1 MRHKWWESWLFL
13 LPTLAAIVFVFGY
26 PVVRLFE
33 FSFLRIFGRSMQFI
47 GLRNY
52 QFVLRD
58 PIFRL
63 AMQHNAFLLIGVPVL
78 VLVALLLA
86 AILYEEPK
94 GWRLYRFFIF
104 VPYILAI
111 PVVGVIFSYM
121 MSRNGVV
128 NELLRSLGLSFLA
141 LDWIGNPKL
150 TLTTVLAV
158 IVWKEAGF
166 GIVLFLARLMSV
178 SQELYDSAHIDGC
191 SWGQTLRYITI
202 PQLRMVIE
210 FFVIVSIINFLAW
223 VFGYVFVMTA
233 GGPANATQVME
244 LWIFN
249 KSVRV
254 TQNPGMAAAAS
265 VLLLLVS
272 SILIFTLLNLR
283 IRVGE
288 E

>member
-13 LPTLAAIVFVFGY
+13 LPTVGSILFVFGY

-33 FSFLRIFGRSMQFI
+33 FSFLRIFGRSAQFI

-52 QFVLRD
+52 VFVLRD
-58 PIFRL
+58 PLFRL
-63 AMQHNAFLLIGVPVL
+63 AMQHNAYLLLGVPVL
-78 VLVALLLA
+78 VLLALLLA
-86 AILYEEPK
+86 AVLYEEPK

-128 NELLRSLGLSFLA
+128 NELLRGLGLDFLA
-141 LDWIGNPKL
+141 LDWIGNPQL

-166 GIVLFLARLMSV
+166 GVVLFLARLMSV
-178 SQELYDSAHIDGC
+178 SQELYESAHIDGC
-191 SWGQTLRYITI
+191 SWGQTLWYITI

-223 VFGYVFVMTA
+223 IFGYVFVMTA

-272 SILIFTLLNLR
+272 SVFIFILLNLR

>member
-1 MRHKWWESWLFL
+1 
-13 LPTLAAIVFVFGY
+13 
-26 PVVRLFE
+26 
-33 FSFLRIFGRSMQFI
+33 
-47 GLRNY
+47 
-52 QFVLRD
+52 VLRD
-58 PIFRL
+58 PVFRL

-78 VLVALLLA
+78 VLIALLLA
-86 AILYEEPK
+86 AVLYEEPK

-121 MSRNGVV
+121 MSRNGVLNV
-128 NELLRSLGLSFLA
+128 ALRNLGLGFLA

-150 TLTTVLAV
+150 TLTTVLTV

-178 SQELYDSAHIDGC
+178 SQELFDSAHIDGC
-191 SWGQTLRYITI
+191 SWLQTQWYITI

-223 VFGYVFVMTA
+223 IFGYVYVMTA

-272 SILIFTLLNLR
+272 SVLIFTLLNLR

>member
-13 LPTLAAIVFVFGY
+13 LPTLAAMAFVFGY
-26 PVVRLFE
+26 PLARLFE
-33 FSFLRIFGRSMQFI
+33 FSFRRMFGMSGPFI

-52 QFVLRD
+52 YFVLRD

-63 AMQHNAFLLIGVPVL
+63 AMRHNAFLLIGVPAL
-78 VLVALLLA
+78 VLIALLLA
-86 AILYEEPK
+86 AVLYEEPK
-94 GWRLYRFFIF
+94 GWRLYRFFLF

-128 NELLRSLGLSFLA
+128 NDLLRRLGLGFLA
-141 LDWIGNPKL
+141 LDWIGNPRL
-150 TLTTVLAV
+150 TLSTVLAV

-166 GIVLFLARLMSV
+166 GVVLFLARLMSV

-191 SWGQTLRYITI
+191 SWGQTLWYITI

-223 VFGYVFVMTA
+223 VFGYVYVMTA

-272 SILIFTLLNLR
+272 SLLIFTLLNLR